1 MSSKD
6 NLALDL
12 EHGVR
17 RWDRA
22 RWISVFSSHNPT
34 IREVTECLGLGLSA
48 SSSTTNRGIPKFD
61 NPDYRKLSSEV
72 TKLSKE
78 LPKER
83 DALLDFAADP
93 QSLDQELEELL
104 ASYGP
109 AIWGRDADRS
119 CLLTPDPTKKTYNKN
134 LFYEEPEHKE
144 TLKIHLHRWIII
156 KACYYI
162 RNMKLKRPSG
172 ANEYDQLADI
182 DGDGVS
188 PRGTPQSLTPP
199 DPDTATSA
207 DLEVK
212 PINLKKRKS
221 NVHLTISDDEEMDA
235 TPVKRPYS
243 TMPISRKS
251 SPRKSLKSLYPA
263 GPGSMENAPPL
274 PTHVHRFSPA
284 PGAGPET
291 ARIQL
296 SALSNSELNGGNRLP
311 SITQSPVPSGF
322 TAVNTGSFTPVNT
335 TPPVKE
341 PSREPV
347 VRDGTR
353 EASKEVQRHSPTLG
367 HRHSSSY
374 TSPYEPSAHGAA
386 TARPATDPP
395 RSAPLAAST
404 PALSHGLQPAT
415 APVAVNGANGQSKD
429 SPAAQHAH
437 IAPQPQQ
444 PQGLQRSPPQPTHQ
458 PQHTQHSHL
467 PSHPHAPAQQ
477 QLPRPPSR
485 GNTPGILTRSLAPH
499 PRSRS
504 STPHALVA
512 PLQPTTA
519 LNKQVTSAPAL
530 QSAPAYGMHIV
541 PMSDAPS
548 VSNHRAPSSHAP
560 PTAPQHAS
568 HQTVLKSQYPDTAP
582 VTHSHSHVHGHA
594 HAHPHPHPRI
604 AHVPQAVSRPAVPTT
619 DLRLLQCEV
628 TAGLFTFFFP
638 RATMPPDEAA
648 LLQRLHTLW
657 FHGEALF
664 RAELPTHYDLVSK
677 ILTAW
682 LHERQA
688 IAALRHSMASSPGAT
703 HAGLVDRLLA
713 MNDLRAMRLKWKNMS
728 PVDGLSPEDLL
739 CMAFRAMTNTE
750 GSEYLFKDG
759 LARLELGVFEF
770 LRSEDSRIVL
780 QRRDA
785 KAV

>member
-1 MSSKD
+1 
-6 NLALDL
+6 
-12 EHGVR
+12 
-17 RWDRA
+17 
-22 RWISVFSSHNPT
+22 
-34 IREVTECLGLGLSA
+34 
-48 SSSTTNRGIPKFD
+48 
-61 NPDYRKLSSEV
+61 
-72 TKLSKE
+72 
-78 LPKER
+78 
-83 DALLDFAADP
+83 
-93 QSLDQELEELL
+93 
-104 ASYGP
+104 
-109 AIWGRDADRS
+109 
-119 CLLTPDPTKKTYNKN
+119 
-134 LFYEEPEHKE
+134 
-144 TLKIHLHRWIII
+144 
-156 KACYYI
+156 
-162 RNMKLKRPSG
+162 
-172 ANEYDQLADI
+172 
-182 DGDGVS
+182 
-188 PRGTPQSLTPP
+188 
-199 DPDTATSA
+199 
-207 DLEVK
+207 
-212 PINLKKRKS
+212 
-221 NVHLTISDDEEMDA
+221 
-235 TPVKRPYS
+235 
-243 TMPISRKS
+243 MPISRKG
-251 SPRKSLKSLYPA
+251 SPRKSLKSLYSA

-296 SALSNSELNGGNRLP
+296 SALSSSELNGGNRLP
-311 SITQSPVPSGF
+311 SITQSPAPSGF

-335 TPPVKE
+335 TPPLKE
-341 PSREPV
+341 PSRDAV
-347 VRDGTR
+347 VRDATR
-353 EASKEVQRHSPTLG
+353 EASKEVQRHSPALG

-395 RSAPLAAST
+395 RSAPSAAST
-404 PALSHGLQPAT
+404 PALGHGLQPTTTPAAT
-415 APVAVNGANGQSKD
+415 NGANGQPQD

-467 PSHPHAPAQQ
+467 PSHPHVQAQQ
-477 QLPRPPSR
+477 QPPRPPSR

-499 PRSRS
+499 PPRSRS
-504 STPHALVA
+504 STPHAPVA
-512 PLQPTTA
+512 SLQPTTA
-519 LNKQVTSAPAL
+519 PNKQVTSAPAL

-541 PMSDAPS
+541 PMTDAP
-548 VSNHRAPSSHAP
+548 P
-560 PTAPQHAS
+560 
-568 HQTVLKSQYPDTAP
+568 
-582 VTHSHSHVHGHA
+582 
-594 HAHPHPHPRI
+594 
-604 AHVPQAVSRPAVPTT
+604 AVGRPAVPTT

-677 ILTAW
+677 ILTVW

-728 PVDGLSPEDLL
+728 PIDGLSPEDLL

-770 LRSEDSRIVL
+770 LRNEDSRIVL
-780 QRRDA
+780 QRRDT

>member
-1 MSSKD
+1 MS
-6 NLALDL
+6 
-12 EHGVR
+12 
-17 RWDRA
+17 
-22 RWISVFSSHNPT
+22 
-34 IREVTECLGLGLSA
+34 
-48 SSSTTNRGIPKFD
+48 
-61 NPDYRKLSSEV
+61 
-72 TKLSKE
+72 
-78 LPKER
+78 
-83 DALLDFAADP
+83 
-93 QSLDQELEELL
+93 QSIL
-104 ASYGP
+104 
-109 AIWGRDADRS
+109 
-119 CLLTPDPTKKTYNKN
+119 
-134 LFYEEPEHKE
+134 
-144 TLKIHLHRWIII
+144 
-156 KACYYI
+156 
-162 RNMKLKRPSG
+162 MK
-172 ANEYDQLADI
+172 QQ
-182 DGDGVS
+182 S
-188 PRGTPQSLTPP
+188 PRGTPLSLTPP

-221 NVHLTISDDEEMDA
+221 NVHLTLSDDEEMES

-243 TMPISRKS
+243 TMPLSRKG

-263 GPGSMENAPPL
+263 NMENAPPL

-284 PGAGPET
+284 PGPGPET

-311 SITQSPVPSGF
+311 SITQSPAPTGF
-322 TAVNTGSFTPVNT
+322 TAVNTGTFTPVNT
-335 TPPVKE
+335 TPPIKE
-341 PSREPV
+341 PSRENTW
-347 VRDGTR
+347 DGTR
-353 EASKEVQRHSPTLG
+353 EPQKEVQRHSPAIG

-395 RSAPLAAST
+395 RSAPPVTPT
-404 PALSHGLQPAT
+404 PAPSHGFQPAI
-415 APVAVNGANGQSKD
+415 APAAINGANGQSKD
-429 SPAAQHAH
+429 SPAIQHAH
-437 IAPQPQQ
+437 IGQQ
-444 PQGLQRSPPQPTHQ
+444 SQGLQRTPSQPTHQ

-467 PSHPHAPAQQ
+467 PSHPHIQAQQ
-477 QLPRPPSR
+477 QPPPRPPSR
-485 GNTPGILTRSLAPH
+485 GNTPSILTRTLAPH

-504 STPHALVA
+504 STPHAPVA
-512 PLQPTTA
+512 PIQPTTA
-519 LNKQVTSAPAL
+519 PNKQVTSAPAL
-530 QSAPAYGMHIV
+530 QSAPAYGLHIV
-541 PMSDAPS
+541 PMTDAPP
-548 VSNHRAPSSHAP
+548 VNTHQVPSSHPP
-560 PTAPQHAS
+560 PTISQHAS
-568 HQTVLKSQYPDTAP
+568 HQTVLKSQHPDTAHITQP
-582 VTHSHSHVHGHA
+582 HVHSHVHPRPHA
-594 HAHPHPHPRI
+594 HA
-604 AHVPQAVSRPAVPTT
+604 PQALARPTVPTT

-688 IAALRHSMASSPGAT
+688 IAALRHSMASNPGAT

-728 PVDGLSPEDLL
+728 PIDGLSPEDLL

-780 QRRDA
+780 QRRDT
-785 KAV
+785 KAG